1 MIAITSPGDP
11 RKRRTPEVCGLPGQ
25 STNGLWNEYH
35 GIIANQGE
43 SLVHNW
49 MKEARRLAGE
59 FLLTGRPNHRKAFE
73 RHMGGI
79 LVQMRGVL

>member
-1 MIAITSPGDP
+1 
-11 RKRRTPEVCGLPGQ
+11 
-25 STNGLWNEYH
+25 
-35 GIIANQGE
+35 
-43 SLVHNW
+43 